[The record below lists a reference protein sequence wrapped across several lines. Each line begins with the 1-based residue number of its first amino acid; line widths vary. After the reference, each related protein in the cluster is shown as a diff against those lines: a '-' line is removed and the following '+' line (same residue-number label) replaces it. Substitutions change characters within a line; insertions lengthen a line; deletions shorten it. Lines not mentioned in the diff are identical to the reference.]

1 MALRPKRLRGENG
14 KSRRSLY
21 MPDNLYEVF
30 AKISCENELSV
41 NAQMVIALEEWAVMH
56 KVRK

>member
-1 MALRPKRLRGENG
+1 
-14 KSRRSLY
+14 